1 MTYVKALLAV
11 VVSAASALAVAL
23 GAGNNDGIGD
33 LDLKSWLV
41 AVLAVL
47 GSGGVV
53 WLTENG
59 PAAPAIK
66 AVMAFLS
73 AGIGSLVVAL
83 DDNAISQGEWLVAFA
98 AAVVATGLVY
108 QAGDSGPVGHHY
120 HATDTTYSTSPGVSV
135 GNPSTR

>member
-1 MTYVKALLAV
+1 MTYVKALLAIV
-11 VVSAASALAVAL
+11 VAAAGALAVAL
-23 GAGNNDGIGD
+23 GTGNNDGIGD
-33 LDLKSWLV
+33 LDAKSWLV
-41 AVLAVL
+41 AALAVL

-83 DDNAISQGEWLVAFA
+83 DDGAISQGEWLTAFTVAA
-98 AAVVATGLVY
+98 VATGLVY
-108 QAGDSGPVGHHY
+108 QAGDSGPV
-120 HATDTTYSTSPGVSV
+120 AWSDRPG
-135 GNPSTR
+135 TAR